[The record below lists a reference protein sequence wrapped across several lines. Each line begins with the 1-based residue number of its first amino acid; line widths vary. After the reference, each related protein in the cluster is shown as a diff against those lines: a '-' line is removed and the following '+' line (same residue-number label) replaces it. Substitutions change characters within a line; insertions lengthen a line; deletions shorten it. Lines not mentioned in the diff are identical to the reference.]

1 MSAKT
6 LKDMG
11 LEKVSH
17 IVTGFGGWRD
27 DGLPVVDY
35 DTWKADAPKA

>member
-11 LEKVSH
+11 LPKVSH
-17 IVTGFGGWRD
+17 IVTGFGGWKEA
-27 DGLPVVDY
+27 GFPIVDY
-35 DTWKADAPKA
+35 DTFKAK